1 MPIDP
6 DLDKLFYSLLTKD
19 DLSGYE
25 DPEKFKKWVPKI
37 KAYREK
43 LDSSVPQELKVDL
56 PGPIEKL
63 KADQFNSMKYLYD
76 EKLLSPHEFE
86 ITDCAGTSI
95 VENIASGKWKS
106 VEVFKAFAKRAV
118 LAHQFT
124 NCAVEFFI
132 DEGLARA
139 KELDNYQKKN
149 GKLIGP
155 LHGLPIS
162 LKEHI
167 SLKGRIG
174 HSGIVSLLDNIPD
187 KDAVT
192 ATILSKLG
200 AVFYVRSNEPHALLP
215 LDSGSNITG
224 FTKCPF
230 NLLLSS
236 GGSSSGEGANIA
248 YGGSV
253 LGVGS
258 DIGGSIRSPAAFS
271 GCHGLRPSSRRISA
285 RGLVGEE
292 GGQESVVGVLGPLS
306 RTIKDID
313 LFMKLYINDGK
324 PWLADP
330 WSLPIPWRNV
340 PKPDLSKLK
349 IAVMRDDGVCRVTPP
364 IRRGLNEVVEK
375 LKLAGVEIVEFVPK
389 NGRLAYDVAVKLSNC
404 DGNRALREAF
414 SASGEPLPR
423 LTKWYL
429 NLGDGE
435 REYTVS
441 ENRKLNAIRDNLRQE
456 YSDFLIENGIDF
468 FLGPAYNNVAP
479 KEEEVYNESYTL
491 IYNLLDFPSLVFQ
504 TGLFQDPKVDVW
516 NEEDMKY
523 EYRSGMEELENR
535 GYDPSQFIAAPI
547 ALQLSGRRYCD
558 EEVVAASEVIV
569 NFLGVDLLKRQKD

>member
-1 MPIDP
+1 
-6 DLDKLFYSLLTKD
+6 
-19 DLSGYE
+19 
-25 DPEKFKKWVPKI
+25 
-37 KAYREK
+37 
-43 LDSSVPQELKVDL
+43 
-56 PGPIEKL
+56 
-63 KADQFNSMKYLYD
+63 
-76 EKLLSPHEFE
+76 
-86 ITDCAGTSI
+86 
-95 VENIASGKWKS
+95 
-106 VEVFKAFAKRAV
+106 
-118 LAHQFT
+118 
-124 NCAVEFFI
+124 
-132 DEGLARA
+132 
-139 KELDNYQKKN
+139 
-149 GKLIGP
+149 
-155 LHGLPIS
+155 
-162 LKEHI
+162 
-167 SLKGRIG
+167 
-174 HSGIVSLLDNIPD
+174 
-187 KDAVT
+187 
-192 ATILSKLG
+192 
-200 AVFYVRSNEPHALLP
+200 
-215 LDSGSNITG
+215 
-224 FTKCPF
+224 
-230 NLLLSS
+230 
-236 GGSSSGEGANIA
+236 
-248 YGGSV
+248 
-253 LGVGS
+253 
-258 DIGGSIRSPAAFS
+258 
-271 GCHGLRPSSRRISA
+271 
-285 RGLVGEE
+285 
-292 GGQESVVGVLGPLS
+292 
-306 RTIKDID
+306 
-313 LFMKLYINDGK
+313 
-324 PWLADP
+324 
-330 WSLPIPWRNV
+330 
-340 PKPDLSKLK
+340 
-349 IAVMRDDGVCRVTPP
+349 MRDDGVCRVTPP

-468 FLGPAYNNVAP
+468 FLGPAYNSVAP